1 MTLKNIHVIVREEDE
16 KKKVEDALKLFE
28 STQIDK
34 DRIYNDVLDIE
45 TQIKKDKEEIK
56 ESIIILSRI
65 FEASIQSR

>member
-45 TQIKKDKEEIK
+45 TQIKRDKEEIK

-65 FEASIQSR
+65 LKACFQRR